1 VEGVTDKPE
10 PRRLVSV
17 RAVAAESTSVR
28 GRWVLPSVEVW
39 SDSVDIHVVWPETGL
54 DSASHIEYALSD
66 DLGTKYEVTGGM
78 GGGGDGSG
86 SREQWSFA
94 PTLPPGAGSL
104 TVSVLVEQVI
114 FDSVTVEL
122 GSGG

>member
-66 DLGTKYEVTGGM
+66 DLGTKYEAPVEWVVEVTAPGVVS
-78 GGGGDGSG
+78 SG
-86 SREQWSFA
+86 HS
-94 PTLPPGAGSL
+94 LPRCHQA
-104 TVSVLVEQVI
+104 
-114 FDSVTVEL
+114 L
-122 GSGG
+122 GV